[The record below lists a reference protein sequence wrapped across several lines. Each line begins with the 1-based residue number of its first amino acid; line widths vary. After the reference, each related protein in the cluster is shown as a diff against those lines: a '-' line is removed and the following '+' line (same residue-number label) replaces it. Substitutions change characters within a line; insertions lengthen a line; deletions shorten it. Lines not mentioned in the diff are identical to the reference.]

1 VNVASQESDEGG
13 TPTARAS
20 SVEDGIFVRSSITA
34 IGTIIGGLAAFQAHE
49 EETKCSQQPYNHI
62 ERL

>member
-1 VNVASQESDEGG
+1 MLLLKNLTRAVHLRL
-13 TPTARAS
+13 RAS

-34 IGTIIGGLAAFQAHE
+34 IGTIIGGLAACQAHE